1 MSKTIGIIGGKGRM
15 GQAFAKFLE
24 QQGNKILV
32 SDRRT
37 KLGNRELAKK
47 ADVVIVSVPIDQT
60 EKVIEEI
67 APHVKPSA
75 LLMDLTSVKEMPVRA
90 MLKSRA
96 AVIGAHPMCNETTFG
111 PGQTMLY
118 CPARPQK
125 WLPWFKETFARRGG
139 LKLIRLTPKKHDEAM
154 TYVQGLIHF
163 SEFALGKTLS
173 DLRPD
178 LKELLPLASPASQL
192 KIKVAA
198 RHLAQDPNLYGNIQI
213 QNASTPKLLRTYEKA
228 VFDLVKIVEA
238 RDLKAFTEYFKKG
251 THYFGKF
258 GDEAFH
264 ETDDMIVRMVGLKEL
279 PKVDKIPKNAIG
291 SLGPE
296 LTFSSIAA
304 EKWRG
309 KRPNQIVFFRNIS
322 EVATAVENGQI
333 QEAII
338 PIENRLEG
346 KVRESMDVLFKN
358 RIHII
363 AEFKIPIHHCLGV
376 LPGVKKS
383 DIRTV
388 MSHPQALSQCG
399 EFLRQELPHATLA
412 TSNSTAAAFD
422 HIHKYHDRHSA
433 AVGPIA
439 AAKHYGF
446 TVLAKEIENDHENE
460 TNFIV
465 IARKPLTHPPKKSKT
480 SIVFY
485 FDKDR
490 PGSLFSVFQIFN
502 QFGLNLTHIESRPAP
517 RKLGEYL
524 FYLDFAGDANHG
536 SGKEAISAVR
546 KIVKGIKVLG
556 VY

>member
-1 MSKTIGIIGGKGRM
+1 MAKIIGIIGGKGRM
-15 GQAFAKFLE
+15 GQAFAEFLE
-24 QQGNKILV
+24 QQGNKVLV
-32 SDRRT
+32 SDRYT
-37 KLGNRELAKK
+37 KLKNHELAKK
-47 ADVVIVSVPIDQT
+47 ADVIIVSVPIDQT
-60 EKVIEEI
+60 EKVIKEI
-67 APHVKPSA
+67 AAHVKPGA
-75 LLMDLTSVKEMPVRA
+75 LLMDLTSVKEVPVRA
-90 MLKSRA
+90 MLKSRG

-118 CPARPQK
+118 CPARAKK
-125 WLPWFKETFARRGG
+125 WLPWFKDTFAYRGG

-173 DLRPD
+173 DLHPD

-228 VFDLVKIVEA
+228 VFDLVKIVES
-238 RDLKAFTEYFKKG
+238 RDLKSFTEYFNKG
-251 THYFGKF
+251 AHYFGKF
-258 GDEAFH
+258 GKEAFH
-264 ETDDMIVRMVGLKEL
+264 ETDDMITRMVGLKEL
-279 PKVDKIPKNAIG
+279 PKVDKIPPNAIG

-296 LTFSSIAA
+296 LTFSSLAA

-309 KRPNQIVFFRNIS
+309 KRSNKIVFFRNIS
-322 EVATAVENGQI
+322 EVAAAVEKGQI
-333 QEAII
+333 KEAVI

-346 KVRESMDVLFKN
+346 KVRESMDALFKN
-358 RIHII
+358 KIHIT
-363 AEFKIPIHHCLGV
+363 AEFKIPVHHCLGV
-376 LPGVKKS
+376 LKGVKKS
-383 DIRTV
+383 DIRVV

-399 EFLRQELPHATLA
+399 EFLRREFPTAALA
-412 TSNSTAAAFD
+412 TSNSTAEAFD
-422 HIHKYHDRHSA
+422 HINKYHDRHVA
-433 AVGPIA
+433 AVGPVV

-446 TVLAKEIENDHENE
+446 TVLVKKIENDHENE
-460 TNFIV
+460 TKFIV
-465 IARKPLTHPPKKSKT
+465 IARKPLAHSPRKPKT

-485 FDKDR
+485 FAKDR
-490 PGSLFSVFQIFN
+490 PGSLFNVFQIFN

-536 SGKEAISAVR
+536 PGKEAILAVR
-546 KIVKGIKVLG
+546 KIVKRIKVLG